1 MRVIPASVTPRNPE
15 GMSPL
20 EDNRSQGHVRAG
32 AVNKALRMRGSHG
45 DCSTQDLTRIC
56 VLLAVQPL
64 RWTSFQSETLAV
76 RDICIRCFRLTNC
89 QRFLFFLMFI
99 QEQDKEV
106 DNCLGSKIFIREKYD
121 SIADKRISVSH
132 SS

>member
-1 MRVIPASVTPRNPE
+1 MRVIPRSVTPRNPE

-45 DCSTQDLTRIC
+45 DCFTQDLTRIC

-64 RWTSFQSETLAV
+64 RWTSFQSETTVVV
-76 RDICIRCFRLTNC
+76 RDVCIRCFRLTNR

-99 QEQDKEV
+99 QEQAEELIA
-106 DNCLGSKIFIREKYD
+106 CARKIVF
-121 SIADKRISVSH
+121 
-132 SS
+132 